1 MNAPAPQSA
10 VNAHDNLVSFHD
22 LHPEPAA
29 FRAEVTAGLR
39 RSPKTIPPKFFYDK
53 RGSELFDEIC
63 RLDEYYPTRTEIGLL
78 ERHAAEMAAA
88 IGDGTVLI
96 EFGSGSSIKIR
107 LLLDRLPKLA
117 AYMPIDISK
126 EHLLASAGE
135 LVRQYPRLKVEAVC
149 ADYTRPLELPGTGL
163 EPNGKRRCV
172 FFPGSTIG
180 NFEPEEAEMFLRQ
193 AAALVGPGGGLLIGV
208 DLKKDAAVLHAAYND
223 ARGVTAD
230 FNLNLLVRINAEAG
244 GTFDLSAFSHRAF
257 YNADAGRIE
266 MHLVSERAQTVRIGD
281 ETFDFAAGEMIHTEN
296 SYKYDVEQFRALA
309 GRAGFTARKLWTD
322 DRQWFSLGYFEV
334 VG

>member
-1 MNAPAPQSA
+1 MNVPATKSA
-10 VNAHDNLVSFHD
+10 MGAYGYLVSFHD

-29 FRAEVTAGLR
+29 FREEVTAGLR

-78 ERHAAEMAAA
+78 ERHAAEMATV

-96 EFGSGSSIKIR
+96 EFGSGSSVKIR

-117 AYMPIDISK
+117 AYVPIDISK
-126 EHLLASAGE
+126 EHLLASASE
-135 LVRQYPRLKVEAVC
+135 LVRAYPFLKVEAVC
-149 ADYTRPLELPGTGL
+149 ADYTRPLELPKFEHELDGR
-163 EPNGKRRCV
+163 RRCV

-180 NFEPEEAEMFLRQ
+180 NFEPEEAEVFLRQ

-208 DLKKDAAVLHAAYND
+208 DLKKDSGVLHAAYND

-230 FNLNLLVRINAEAG
+230 FNLNLISRINREAG
-244 GTFDLSAFSHRAF
+244 GTFNLSAFSHRAF

-266 MHLVSERAQTVRIGD
+266 MHLVSGRAQTVRIGD
-281 ETFDFAAGEMIHTEN
+281 ESFEFAAGETIHTEN

-322 DRQWFSLGYFEV
+322 DRRWFSLGYFEV
-334 VG
+334 VN

>member
-1 MNAPAPQSA
+1 MNAPATQSA
-10 VNAHDNLVSFHD
+10 ADAYGYLVSFHD

-39 RSPKTIPPKFFYDK
+39 RTPKTIPPKFFYDK

-78 ERHAAEMAAA
+78 ERHAAEMAEV

-117 AYMPIDISK
+117 AYVPIDISK
-126 EHLLASAGE
+126 EHLLASASE
-135 LVRQYPRLKVEAVC
+135 LVREFPFLKVEAVC
-149 ADYTRPLELPGTGL
+149 ADYTRPLELPEFDHEL
-163 EPNGKRRCV
+163 NGKRRCV

-180 NFEPEEAEMFLRQ
+180 NFEPEAAEIFLRQ

-208 DLKKDAAVLHAAYND
+208 DLKKDAEVLHAAYND

-230 FNLNLLVRINAEAG
+230 FNLNLLARINQEAG
-244 GTFDLSAFSHRAF
+244 GKFDLSTFSHQAF
-257 YNADAGRIE
+257 YNPDAGRIE
-266 MHLVSERAQTVRIGD
+266 MHLVSDRAQTVGIGD
-281 ETFDFAAGEMIHTEN
+281 ETFEFAAGETIHTEN
-296 SYKYDVEQFRALA
+296 SYKYDVAQFRELA
-309 GRAGFTARKLWTD
+309 GRAGFVERKLWVD
-322 DRQWFSLGYFEV
+322 DRRWFSLGYFEA